1 MVYKNRKLLYNR
13 LAYYQFLINNKIKIK
28 QRKTNYLEDKDKE
41 NELKLIYDNYTNDE
55 IDHALKYIENLIIEL
70 DPSFKK
76 SRKFKKF
83 KKSVKKSKK
92 SVKKSKK
99 SV

>member
-28 QRKTNYLEDKDKE
+28 QRKTNYLEDE
-41 NELKLIYDNYTNDE
+41 NKLKLIYDNYTNDE